1 MALYKGPEA
10 KVNVREELWY
20 PRYCQ
25 ANEYTLNNLHRKKPR
40 VQIKMLGVQGDLTYG
55 LRTRHEFTCLHEDLN
70 IGVELGKITVRPNW
84 VQVDFKDLEEE
95 LEWADKKPDRVL
107 VLCSC
112 PSQVCVCVRVMS
124 VGVVC
129 ICFPLPVAS
138 GFVSF
143 FLFLAP
149 HPPARSV
156 KIQPS
161 WTR

>member
-124 VGVVC
+124 VGLCVYASRCPSRPVLSHS
-129 ICFPLPVAS
+129 FSFSHPTHPLD
-138 GFVSF
+138 
-143 FLFLAP
+143 
-149 HPPARSV
+149 R
-156 KIQPS
+156 
-161 WTR
+161 